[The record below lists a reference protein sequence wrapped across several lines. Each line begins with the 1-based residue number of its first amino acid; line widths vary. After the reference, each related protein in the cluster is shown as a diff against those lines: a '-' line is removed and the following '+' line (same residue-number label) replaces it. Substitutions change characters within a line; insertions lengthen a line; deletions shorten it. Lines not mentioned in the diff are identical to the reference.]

1 MRKVLLF
8 SWVVLWLAGCAAPAA
23 PHRLEIVPE
32 GNAGWCYR
40 LDGREYERR
49 ELEARLPDCDDAV
62 VEIVAS
68 GEAPFE
74 VVIPLLEFIPSARL
88 LTPVPKLEEEK

>member
-8 SWVVLWLAGCAAPAA
+8 FWGVLWLAGCAAPAA
-23 PHRLEIVPE
+23 PHRLEIVPD

-40 LDGREYERR
+40 LDGREYERP

-74 VVIPLLEFIPSARL
+74 VVIPLLEYIPSARL